1 MSAGGST
8 MYEMRGEG
16 TSVFENELAGE
27 TCMRLTPLCVRRSSC
42 TPSLSMGDELAA
54 YAVARGYARKLVVAG
69 VFEPEHGA
77 LVDFERSD
85 WDLTMNLDLTSIFT
99 MCKKVGGYTAV

>member
-8 MYEMRGEG
+8 MYEMRSEG

-27 TCMRLTPLCVRRSSC
+27 TCMRLTPLCARRSSC

-54 YAVARGYARKLVVAG
+54 YAVARGYAR
-69 VFEPEHGA
+69 
-77 LVDFERSD
+77 
-85 WDLTMNLDLTSIFT
+85 
-99 MCKKVGGYTAV
+99 